1 MDASTRTDTI
11 ARLERDRVFVQSLI
25 YENVRRLSRIE
36 EKLHDLVAEAHDV
49 AEVRELAG
57 GPVRLKE
64 DE

>member
-36 EKLHDLVAEAHDV
+36 EKLHDLVTEAHDV

>member
-25 YENVRRLSRIE
+25 YENVLRLSRIE

-49 AEVRELAG
+49 AEVRELSG